1 MPTTSSDDTFSIQRY
16 IRPFFW
22 AIGLLLFL
30 LHFAEIK
37 LNGQRLGKN
46 TGLRLATGKNF
57 KIAVSDDLIPSKE
70 RNPVEGDYLHSGTT
84 LTESSDESGKLY
96 YTVLAA
102 LVAGIGGLLF
112 SLAKKRPKHIELI
125 AGIAA
130 ALLLLSLMPLLKKD
144 IGGQST
150 GMEDIPILGKIEIT
164 VAFTLWYW
172 LCIVSFLVA
181 AALSYKKEAMNSRT
195 HKEEPP
201 KGAPQLPIENPG
213 DQSDF
218 PVAPSGSDIG

>member
-1 MPTTSSDDTFSIQRY
+1 MPTTSSNHTFSINRY
-16 IRPFFW
+16 IRSFFW
-22 AIGLLLFL
+22 VIGLLLFL
-30 LHFAEIK
+30 LPFVEIK

-57 KIAVSDDLIPSKE
+57 KIAVSDDLVQPKE
-70 RNPVEGDYLHSGTT
+70 KDSLEGDYLHSGTT
-84 LTESSDESGKLY
+84 LTEGSEEGGKLY

-102 LVAGIGGLLF
+102 FIAGIGGLLF
-112 SLAKKRPKHIELI
+112 SLAKRRPKHIELV
-125 AGIAA
+125 AGVAA
-130 ALLLLSLMPLLKKD
+130 ALLLLSLIPLLKND

-150 GMEDIPILGKIEIT
+150 SMEDIPILGKIEVT
-164 VAFTLWYW
+164 AAFTLWYW

-181 AALSYKKEAMNSRT
+181 AALSYKKEAMNSRMY
-195 HKEEPP
+195 KEEPP

-218 PVAPSGSDIG
+218 PVAPSDSEIG